1 MGFRGISFISPFY
14 RLFEYSD
21 FKLKIFSLNFLFKM
35 FYSKKLKNI
44 GFYKTL
50 SLKNDDVIKNND
62 VINVFL
68 AIH

>member
-1 MGFRGISFISPFY
+1 
-14 RLFEYSD
+14 
-21 FKLKIFSLNFLFKM
+21 M

-50 SLKNDDVIKNND
+50 PLKNDDVIKNND